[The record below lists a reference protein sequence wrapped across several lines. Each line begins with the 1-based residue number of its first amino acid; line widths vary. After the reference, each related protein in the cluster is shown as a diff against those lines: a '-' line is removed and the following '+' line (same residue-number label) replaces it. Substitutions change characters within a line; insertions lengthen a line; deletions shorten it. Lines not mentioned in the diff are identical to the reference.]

1 LLWPLPSK
9 RNGLLFSIKHDDFKM
24 RDFLF
29 LVFARQQCGGRT
41 MTCNM
46 RTFIRMG
53 LAVLL
58 GGAGVVAS
66 APARAESSKVI
77 SVEEHWELQLSH
89 PDEANSAPQTTMV
102 MSPTGDISGTHF
114 LFTLNHSTAPDYQP
128 GGMQVQVWDGEELA
142 THKLGNVTAA
152 LQNSDE
158 WVHWT
163 QRISLHDGNLTFQV
177 VDGQSETWPTFGG
190 DDLSISVP
198 SSLTALNSYRPSVS
212 LGESQVGFA
221 ENRVTSLT
229 LKKLVW
235 VTEDGVVHEQNA
247 PIPIDISL
255 GD

>member
-9 RNGLLFSIKHDDFKM
+9 RNSLLFSIKHDDFKM

-29 LVFARQQCGGRT
+29 LVFARQQSGGRT

-66 APARAESSKVI
+66 APARAESSKVV

-102 MSPTGDISGTHF
+102 MSPTGDISETHF

-128 GGMQVQVWDGEELA
+128 GGMQVQVWDGEAL
-142 THKLGNVTAA
+142 TSHKTGNVSAA

-158 WVHWT
+158 YVHWT

-198 SSLTALNSYRPSVS
+198 SSLNTLHGYRPGVS

-221 ENRVTSLT
+221 ENRVASLT
-229 LKKLVW
+229 LVKLVW
-235 VTEDGVVHEQNA
+235 VTEDGQVHEQNA